1 MPERD
6 QYLGQ
11 VDRLCE
17 SDVLHGSESLC
28 RLLRYLAQKELENP
42 GVHVKEYQ
50 IATEVFGRPADFDP
64 QVESTIRVQAARLRG
79 KLADYY
85 ASKGMSDPVIVE
97 LPRGSYALQF
107 RRRAPTN
114 GKPKPESAGEWLDR
128 RTAPLRASSAWLIAT
143 TLLSAVVMILAVA
156 LAIVA
161 HDKNT
166 VHASLPSQ
174 SDAATQAFGV
184 FWRPFLKGPEMPLV
198 IFSNG
203 AFVGRPETGMRYF
216 DPRRDSKSQIWDH
229 YTGVGEVLAIH
240 ELDQVFGELRQ
251 RIRVKRGSL
260 FSLDDANNNDLI
272 FVGSPSEN
280 LTLSAL
286 PSMRE
291 FVFRRLSAG
300 PRKGDLAIV
309 NVHPRANEANAF
321 VASPSGTPITEDYAV
336 VALMPGLNPARSL
349 MVLAGTTTFGTQAA
363 VEFVC
368 RRSSVETILS
378 QLSASSPG
386 ELRPFEAVVRV
397 KIAMGVPVGMELAAV
412 RKRS

>member
-1 MPERD
+1 MAERE

-11 VDRLCE
+11 VDRLCASE
-17 SDVLHGSESLC
+17 VLHGSESLC
-28 RLLRYLAQKELENP
+28 RLLRYLAQKEFENH

-50 IATEVFGRPADFDP
+50 IATEVYGRPADFDP

-79 KLADYY
+79 KLGDYY
-85 ASKGMSDPVIVE
+85 SSAGLSDPVIVE
-97 LPRGSYALQF
+97 LPRGSYSLQF
-107 RRRAPTN
+107 RHRAPAN
-114 GKPKPESAGEWLDR
+114 GKPGREAASDLPDLR
-128 RTAPLRASSAWLIAT
+128 VAPRASAALLIAT
-143 TLLSAVVMILAVA
+143 TLLSVLVMILAVA

-161 HDKNT
+161 HGKKTTQALQSSEPD
-166 VHASLPSQ
+166 PS
-174 SDAATQAFGV
+174 TQAFRT
-184 FWRPFLKGPEMPLV
+184 FWQPFLKGPDSPLV
-198 IFSNG
+198 VFSNG

-216 DPRRDSKSQIWDH
+216 DPQRDAKSQIWDH

-240 ELDQVFGELRQ
+240 DLDQVFDGLRQ

-260 FSLDDANNNDLI
+260 FSLDDAENNDLI
-272 FVGSPSEN
+272 FLGSPSEN

-286 PSMRE
+286 PCMRD
-291 FVFRRLSAG
+291 FVFQRLSDG

-309 NVHPRANEANAF
+309 NVHPRENEPKSF

-336 VALMPGLNPARSL
+336 IALMPGLNPARSL

-368 RRSSVETILS
+368 RRSSVEAILA
-378 QLSASSPG
+378 QLSAGSPG
-386 ELRPFEAVVRV
+386 DLKPFEAVVRV

-412 RKRS
+412 RKRL

>member
-1 MPERD
+1 MSERD

-85 ASKGMSDPVIVE
+85 ASKGASDPVIVA

-107 RRRAPTN
+107 RQRAPAN
-114 GKPKPESAGEWLDR
+114 GKPRLETAGEFLDKE
-128 RTAPLRASSAWLIAT
+128 TAPARASSAWLIAT
-143 TLLSAVVMILAVA
+143 TLLCVVVMILAVA

-161 HDKNT
+161 HDRNT
-166 VHASLPSQ
+166 VSASLPSE
-174 SDAATQAFGV
+174 SAATTRAFGV
-184 FWRPFLKGPEMPLV
+184 FWRPFLKGPETPLV

-216 DPRRDSKSQIWDH
+216 DPQRDSKSQIWDH

-240 ELDQVFGELRQ
+240 ELDQVFGDLRQ

-291 FVFRRLSAG
+291 FVFQRLRAG

-309 NVHPRANEANAF
+309 NVHPHGDEADAF

-378 QLSASSPG
+378 QLSVASPG
-386 ELRPFEAVVRV
+386 DLKPFEAVVRV

-412 RKRS
+412 RTRT

>member
-1 MPERD
+1 MVERE
-6 QYLGQ
+6 QFLGQ
-11 VDRLCE
+11 VDRLCA

-28 RLLRYLAQKELENP
+28 RLLRYLAQKEFENP

-50 IATEVFGRPADFDP
+50 IATEVYGRPADFDP

-79 KLADYY
+79 KLGDYY
-85 ASKGMSDPVIVE
+85 SSTGMRDPVIVE
-97 LPRGSYALQF
+97 LPRGSYSLQF
-107 RRRAPTN
+107 RHRAPAN
-114 GKPKPESAGEWLDR
+114 GKPGRDAASELPDLGA
-128 RTAPLRASSAWLIAT
+128 TARASGALLIAT
-143 TLLSAVVMILAVA
+143 TLLSMLVMILAVA

-161 HDKNT
+161 HEKKIAP
-166 VHASLPSQ
+166 VALQPSEPDP
-174 SDAATQAFGV
+174 STQAFRV
-184 FWRPFLKGPEMPLV
+184 FWQPFLKGPETPLV

-216 DPRRDSKSQIWDH
+216 DPQRDARSQIWDH

-240 ELDQVFGELRQ
+240 DLDQVFDGLRQ

-260 FSLDDANNNDLI
+260 FSLDDAKNNDLI
-272 FVGSPSEN
+272 FLGSPSEN

-286 PSMRE
+286 PCMRE
-291 FVFRRLSAG
+291 FVFQRLKDG

-309 NVHPRANEANAF
+309 NVHPRADEPKSF

-336 VALMPGLNPARSL
+336 IALMPGLNPARSL

-368 RRSSVETILS
+368 RRSSVEAILA
-378 QLSASSPG
+378 QLAAPSSSD
-386 ELRPFEAVVRV
+386 LKPFEAVVRV

-412 RKRS
+412 RKRL

>member
-1 MPERD
+1 MSERD

-17 SDVLHGSESLC
+17 SEVLHGSESLC
-28 RLLRYLAQKELENP
+28 RLLRYLAQKEFENP

-64 QVESTIRVQAARLRG
+64 QSESTIRVQAARLRG
-79 KLADYY
+79 KLGDYY
-85 ASKGMSDPVIVE
+85 AAAGLKDPVIVE
-97 LPRGSYALQF
+97 LPRGSYSLQF
-107 RRRAPTN
+107 RHRAPAN
-114 GKPKPESAGEWLDR
+114 GKPVRETAGESPDPR
-128 RTAPLRASSAWLIAT
+128 IAHNAPGALLIAT
-143 TLLSAVVMILAVA
+143 TLLSVLVMILAVS

-161 HDKNT
+161 HEKKT
-166 VHASLPSQ
+166 AQAVQPSKLDP
-174 SDAATQAFGV
+174 SARAFDI
-184 FWRPFLKGPEMPLV
+184 FWQPFLKGPETPLV

-216 DPRRDSKSQIWDH
+216 DPQRDSKSQIRDH

-240 ELDQVFGELRQ
+240 DLDQVFDELHQ
-251 RIRVKRGSL
+251 GIRVKRGSL
-260 FSLDDANNNDLI
+260 FSLDDAKNNDLI

-280 LTLSAL
+280 LTLSEL

-291 FVFRRLSAG
+291 FVFQRLSEG

-309 NVHPRANEANAF
+309 NVHPRADEPKSF
-321 VASPSGTPITEDYAV
+321 LASPSGTPIAEDYAV

-349 MVLAGTTTFGTQAA
+349 MVLAGTTTFGTEAA

-368 RRSSVETILS
+368 RRSSVETILG

-386 ELRPFEAVVRV
+386 DLRPFEAVVRV
-397 KIAMGVPVGMELAAV
+397 KIALGVPVGMELAAV
-412 RKRS
+412 RKRP

>member
-6 QYLGQ
+6 QFLGQ
-11 VDRLCE
+11 VERLCE

-28 RLLRYLAQKELENP
+28 RLLRYLALKELENP
-42 GVHVKEYQ
+42 GIHVKEYQ
-50 IATEVFGRPADFDP
+50 IATEVFGRPANFDP

-85 ASKGMSDPVIVE
+85 AAQGLSDPVMVE
-97 LPRGSYALQF
+97 LPRSSYAVQF
-107 RRRAPTN
+107 RHRVPAN
-114 GKPKPESAGEWLDR
+114 GKAKPEIRSKEPEQR
-128 RTAPLRASSAWLIAT
+128 VPAPNTSSAWLIAT
-143 TLLSAVVMILAVA
+143 SLLSVVVMVLAIS

-161 HDKNT
+161 HDKRT
-166 VHASLPSQ
+166 VQASLPSE
-174 SDAATQAFGV
+174 SDSAATAFRV
-184 FWRPFLKGPEMPLV
+184 FWQPFLKEPETPLV

-203 AFVGRPETGMRYF
+203 AFVGRPETGMRYL
-216 DPRRDSKSQIWDH
+216 DPKRDAKNQIWDH

-251 RIRVKRGSL
+251 RVRVKRGSL

-291 FVFRRLSAG
+291 FVFQRLREG

-309 NVHPRANEANAF
+309 NVHPHADEPKAF

-368 RRSSVETILS
+368 RRSSVDAILS
-378 QLSASSPG
+378 HLSASSPG
-386 ELRPFEAVVRV
+386 DLKPFEAVVRV
-397 KIAMGVPVGMELAAV
+397 KIAMGVPVGMELAAL
-412 RKRS
+412 RKLT